1 MISCKKS
8 VTKNDRIKY
17 FKEIVEVNMKF
28 HFKRRKQK
36 LSLKQKAVIKKKK
49 LEEKKRY
56 LYCVELEVSISFFM
70 LTESKMN
77 VVLTLR

>member
-49 LEEKKRY
+49 LEGKNVICIVLNLKY
-56 LYCVELEVSISFFM
+56 LYLFLCSLNLKWM
-70 LTESKMN
+70 
-77 VVLTLR
+77 

>member
-8 VTKNDRIKY
+8 VTKNNRIKY

-49 LEEKKRY
+49 LEEKNDICIVLNLKY
-56 LYCVELEVSISFFM
+56 LYLFLCSLN
-70 LTESKMN
+70 LK
-77 VVLTLR
+77 

>member
-49 LEEKKRY
+49 LEEKNVICIVLNLKY
-56 LYCVELEVSISFFM
+56 LYLFLCSLNLKWM
-70 LTESKMN
+70 
-77 VVLTLR
+77 

>member
-36 LSLKQKAVIKKKK
+36 LSLKQKAVIRKKTRR
-49 LEEKKRY
+49 KKRY
-56 LYCVELEVSISFFM
+56 LYCVELEVSMSFFM

>member
-36 LSLKQKAVIKKKK
+36 LSLKQKAVIKKKNS
-49 LEEKKRY
+49 KKKT
-56 LYCVELEVSISFFM
+56 LFVLCWTWSIYIFFYAHWI
-70 LTESKMN
+70 
-77 VVLTLR
+77 